1 MGLAEVRDH
10 RRKSLVAWGPPVAL
24 AVLALLLAA
33 AGEGAREALA
43 YERSG
48 VSAGEWWRLVSG
60 HFVHLGWSHLW
71 LNLAGLGLIWYLV
84 GKRLTGRQWLIVGGA
99 SVAVMDAGFWFLNPW
114 LDWYVG
120 LSGLLHG
127 LLAGGLV
134 AALGK
139 RDREAAVIAAFVLAK
154 LAWEQVAGPLP
165 GSESTAGGTVI
176 VDAHLYGAVGGILGA
191 LVAGVTVRP
200 PRPI

>member
-1 MGLAEVRDH
+1 
-10 RRKSLVAWGPPVAL
+10 
-24 AVLALLLAA
+24 
-33 AGEGAREALA
+33 
-43 YERSG
+43 
-48 VSAGEWWRLVSG
+48 
-60 HFVHLGWSHLW
+60 
-71 LNLAGLGLIWYLV
+71 V
-84 GKRLTGRQWLIVGGA
+84 GMRLTGRQWLIVGGA
-99 SVAVMDAGFWFLNPW
+99 SVAAMDAGFWFLNPW

-139 RDREAAVIAAFVLAK
+139 RDREAAVIAAFVVAK